1 MGRGKLDDMLQRET
15 ETTVSTNFLRYKIVT
30 TFYLVGWHWSVAQE
44 IQWKIVDRSTQTF
57 ICVYKTKLFEFRSQA
72 SALFVLLCF
81 GIRKEN

>member
-44 IQWKIVDRSTQTF
+44 IQ
-57 ICVYKTKLFEFRSQA
+57 
-72 SALFVLLCF
+72 
-81 GIRKEN
+81 